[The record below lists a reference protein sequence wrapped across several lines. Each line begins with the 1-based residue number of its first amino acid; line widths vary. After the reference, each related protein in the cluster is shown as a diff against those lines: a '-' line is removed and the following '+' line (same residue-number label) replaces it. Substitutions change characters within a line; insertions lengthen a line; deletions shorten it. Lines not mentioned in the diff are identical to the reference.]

1 MSYARIAHDGLWKN
15 NPAMVQLLGL
25 CPLLATSSTVI
36 NATGMALATLFVILF
51 TNVLISGIRAHTRKE
66 IRIPVFV
73 MIIAAAVTAV
83 ELFMNAWLHE
93 LYLRLGIFIPLITTN
108 CMILGR
114 AEAFAS
120 KNPIPRA
127 AFDGLMMGAGF
138 GLVLV
143 ALGAVREAIGQG
155 TLLAGAEA
163 LFGPAA
169 STWELQLIPGFE
181 GWLLL
186 VLPPGAFIGL
196 GLLVAAKQ
204 WLDLR
209 NARRSA
215 LAGQGSSQADSRLS
229 SSIG

>member
-1 MSYARIAHDGLWKN
+1 MSYAKITQDGLWKN

-25 CPLLATSSTVI
+25 CPLLATSSTVV
-36 NATGMALATLFVILF
+36 NATGMAAATLFVILL
-51 TNVLISGIRAHTRKE
+51 TNVLISSIRAHTRKE

-120 KNPIPRA
+120 KNSVPRA
-127 AFDGLMMGAGF
+127 AYDGAMMGAGF
-138 GLVLV
+138 GLVLI
-143 ALGAVREAIGQG
+143 ALGALREAVGQG
-155 TLLAGAEA
+155 TLFAGAEL
-163 LFGPAA
+163 LFGPIA
-169 STWELQLIPGFE
+169 SNWQITLIPGFE
-181 GWLLL
+181 GWLLAA
-186 VLPPGAFIGL
+186 LPPGAFIGL

-204 WLDLR
+204 WIDQRASLR
-209 NARRSA
+209 KTTAAAATDDATTARA
-215 LAGQGSSQADSRLS
+215 
-229 SSIG
+229 

>member
-1 MSYARIAHDGLWKN
+1 MSYAKIAHEGLWKN

-51 TNVLISGIRAHTRKE
+51 TNVLISAIRAHTRKE

-120 KNPIPRA
+120 KNAIPRA

-138 GLVLV
+138 GLVLI
-143 ALGAVREAIGQG
+143 ALGALREAIGLG
-155 TLLAGAEA
+155 TLLAGAEL

-169 STWELQLIPGFE
+169 ASWELQLIPGFE

-209 NARRSA
+209 AARRA
-215 LAGQGSSQADSRLS
+215 PAATAPEAAAEAAQ
-229 SSIG
+229 